1 MKKGNKTYQINGED
15 GPTSVFIL
23 KNTKIALLNNNFI
36 KSNTIARRDV
46 LKK

>member
-1 MKKGNKTYQINGED
+1 MVKMDLHLFLYLRIQ
-15 GPTSVFIL
+15 
-23 KNTKIALLNNNFI
+23 KIALLNNNFI